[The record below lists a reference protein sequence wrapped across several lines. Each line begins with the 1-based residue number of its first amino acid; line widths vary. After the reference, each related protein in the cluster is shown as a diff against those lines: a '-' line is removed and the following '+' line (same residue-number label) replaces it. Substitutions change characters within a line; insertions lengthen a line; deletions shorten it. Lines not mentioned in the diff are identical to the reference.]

1 MSSIR
6 SEEDMFA
13 SPVASSQ
20 PSDESVNAIRT
31 SGNFRDQIQRLIET
45 SSCSDSEESDLE
57 SKNDN
62 SELEESRG
70 NISKSSAIKNVE
82 TNSDANDSE
91 QTDENSQSGELENK
105 SDDDRELDGDGSRS
119 KEDTMDIETNSDKT
133 DSNEENRQQN
143 DDAIELEQKSDANS
157 EFDSEGSG
165 SKEDAKDIE
174 MKNNEAHLE
183 QNDENSQ
190 LGGDENNLEE
200 HTDDSS
206 ELDISQIFPNQGE
219 RMRQS
224 HDNPSSSLDENDAS
238 SKSIRDE
245 IIAILGGKHNKR
257 RNNIGKYTNDE
268 TSESDSGEK
277 GPQTKRKSRQTHGKN
292 RRSKEGHNPD
302 TESNATNA
310 NSAGSDENT
319 SDIEENKQTRTEGQN
334 SGSGSSSSFSI
345 RRRAR
350 PRQNIS
356 RESYT
361 GRQTSE
367 EELLEEPIRRLLS
380 GKQGTTRNPTRRIQ
394 RKVKNRPNETDW
406 QMRFNRYCEE
416 ETRKLEEVNRFAVK
430 VELSLDRFAGDDIA
444 FREGYSNF

>member
-45 SSCSDSEESDLE
+45 SSYSDSEESDLE

-70 NISKSSAIKNVE
+70 NISKSSTIMNVE

-91 QTDENSQSGELENK
+91 QTDENSQSGEEENK

-133 DSNEENRQQN
+133 DSNEENRREN
-143 DDAIELEQKSDANS
+143 DDAIDLEQKSDANS
-157 EFDSEGSG
+157 ELDSEGSG
-165 SKEDAKDIE
+165 FKEDTMDQ
-174 MKNNEAHLE
+174 MKNNEADLE
-183 QNDENSQ
+183 QN
-190 LGGDENNLEE
+190 DENNLEE

-224 HDNPSSSLDENDAS
+224 HDNPSSSLDQNDAS

-245 IIAILGGKHNKR
+245 KIAILGGKHNKR
-257 RNNIGKYTNDE
+257 RNNIGKYTHDE

-310 NSAGSDENT
+310 KSAGSDENT

-334 SGSGSSSSFSI
+334 SRSGSSSSFSI

>member
-45 SSCSDSEESDLE
+45 SSYSDSEESDLE

-70 NISKSSAIKNVE
+70 NISKSSTIMNVE

-91 QTDENSQSGELENK
+91 QTDENSQSGEEENK

-119 KEDTMDIETNSDKT
+119 KEDTMDIE
-133 DSNEENRQQN
+133 
-143 DDAIELEQKSDANS
+143 
-157 EFDSEGSG
+157 
-165 SKEDAKDIE
+165 
-174 MKNNEAHLE
+174 MKNNEADLE
-183 QNDENSQ
+183 QN
-190 LGGDENNLEE
+190 DENNLEE

-224 HDNPSSSLDENDAS
+224 HDNPSSSLDQNDAS

-245 IIAILGGKHNKR
+245 KIAILGGKHNKR
-257 RNNIGKYTNDE
+257 RNNIGKYTHDE

-310 NSAGSDENT
+310 KSAGSDENT

-334 SGSGSSSSFSI
+334 SRSGSSSSFSI